1 MSRRNRQPPRR
12 ANLASSAMP
21 KCLPTSDLTFAIFYH
36 ARAADFRDYF
46 AEKCF
51 VRRHTDL

>member
-1 MSRRNRQPPRR
+1 MSRLNRQPPRR